1 MLFFMRMQVNR
12 LFRNFR
18 VHGKCSAQ
26 AGDVPLR
33 AFNLFVLLLLVL
45 LAGCKQEEVLPVDY
59 SAIYFKDERPINVI
73 VDENPSAENIPALV
87 KRIDLRYPLMVDDT
101 IDVSILEFKS
111 DVYAMDYYTNSGRF
125 QGIIP
130 ILRGENMEQSIRSDA
145 RIFIFRHD
153 SFRRHERSDLEQ
165 YVRSFPGYH
174 GGFPQEFLSLPF
186 EHREA
191 GRTSI
196 QTRNFLGVRSSFPG
210 LVQSYRNANLQWN
223 VARSWEQVEE
233 QPYEDWVGHLKAVN
247 PKGIARDVE
256 VTYFSGGDGVH
267 GMATRL
273 PGGRV
278 VVVWGYLDWFD
289 LERKFFAAS
298 DRIYEARY

>member
-1 MLFFMRMQVNR
+1 MLNFRRMQVSR
-12 LFRNFR
+12 FFSQ
-18 VHGKCSAQ
+18 GKSVPALAGSA
-26 AGDVPLR
+26 PLL
-33 AFNLFVLLLLVL
+33 ALCLLVM
-45 LAGCKQEEVLPVDY
+45 LAGCKQEEVVPVDY
-59 SAIYFKDERPINVI
+59 SAIYFKDVRPIDVR
-73 VDENPSAENIPALV
+73 VEENPVSANIPALT

-101 IDVSILEFKS
+101 LDISILEFKG

-130 ILRGENMEQSIRSDA
+130 ILRGENIEQSIRSDA

-196 QTRNFLGVRSSFPG
+196 QTRNFFGAKSSFPV
-210 LVQSYRNANLQWN
+210 LVQSYRDANLQWH

-233 QPYEDWVGHLKAVN
+233 EPYLDWVKQLKAVH
-247 PKGIARDVE
+247 PKGVARDVE
-256 VTYFSGGDGVH
+256 VTYFNGGEGVN

-273 PGGRV
+273 AGGRV

-298 DRIYEARY
+298 DRVFEARY